1 MGQGLRRQPPHPDA
15 PVSAPARLDTVF
27 AALAD
32 PDRRRAVELL
42 GRKPHSAGELASA
55 LGLAA
60 PAMSRHLR
68 LLKQAGLAQETHP
81 EFDSRIRIY
90 SLKAGAM
97 ADLKLWLAET
107 EALWTGQLSAFKA
120 HVEGKAK
127 ARKKP

>member
-1 MGQGLRRQPPHPDA
+1 MGHSLRRNAPHTDT
-15 PVSAPARLDTVF
+15 PVKARLDATL

-42 GRKPHSAGELASA
+42 GKRPHSAGELASA

-68 LLKQAGLAQETHP
+68 ALKEAGLAEETHP
-81 EFDSRIRIY
+81 EFDARVRIY
-90 SLKAGAM
+90 SLKEGAM

-107 EALWTGQLSAFKA
+107 EEMWAAQLTAFKA
-120 HVEGKAK
+120 HAE
-127 ARKKP
+127 KKRR

>member
-1 MGQGLRRQPPHPDA
+1 MGQGRRRQPAYPRAAVTQPAHLDA
-15 PVSAPARLDTVF
+15 VF

-42 GRKPHSAGELASA
+42 GERPHSAGELANT

-68 LLKQAGLAQETHP
+68 VLKQAGLAEETHP
-81 EFDSRIRIY
+81 EFDARVRIY
-90 SLKAGAM
+90 SLKEGAM

-107 EALWTGQLSAFKA
+107 EALWAGQLSAFKA
-120 HVEGKAK
+120 HVEAR

>member
-1 MGQGLRRQPPHPDA
+1 MTQ
-15 PVSAPARLDTVF
+15 PARLDTVF

-42 GRKPHSAGELASA
+42 GERPHSAGELANT

-68 LLKQAGLAQETHP
+68 VLKQAGLAEETHP
-81 EFDSRIRIY
+81 EFDARVRIY
-90 SLKAGAM
+90 SLKEGAM

-107 EALWTGQLSAFKA
+107 EALWAGQLSAFKA
-120 HVEGKAK
+120 HVEARV
-127 ARKKP
+127 RKKP

>member
-1 MGQGLRRQPPHPDA
+1 MGKSVWRNAPHTDPP
-15 PVSAPARLDTVF
+15 VKARLESTL

-42 GRKPHSAGELASA
+42 GKRPHSAGELAGA

-68 LLKQAGLAQETHP
+68 ALKEAGLAEETHP
-81 EFDSRIRIY
+81 EFDARVRIY
-90 SLKAGAM
+90 SLKEGAM

-107 EALWTGQLSAFKA
+107 EKMWAAQLTAFKA
-120 HVEGKAK
+120 HAEKK
-127 ARKKP
+127 RK